1 MFWGTRATN
10 FSIYTTK
17 MEGSGP
23 KILGTG
29 AKFKQVPCQKN
40 CRVNRAID
48 HAFLTYKRRLV
59 YPDLNFI
66 LDLFTCMNWANICV
80 DLPTEVSQLFSY
92 YVCRFLVL
100 VGHHDSDWGFSF
112 ISQSGI

>member
-1 MFWGTRATN
+1 MWIGSLGPRMFWGTRATN

-40 CRVNRAID
+40 CRVNRAVIAIIFSARAEKGARACVSIVFS
-48 HAFLTYKRRLV
+48 HLSKLSHGNWRFAPGLKLT
-59 YPDLNFI
+59 
-66 LDLFTCMNWANICV
+66 M
-80 DLPTEVSQLFSY
+80 
-92 YVCRFLVL
+92 
-100 VGHHDSDWGFSF
+100 
-112 ISQSGI
+112 

>member
-17 MEGSGP
+17 MEGAGL

-40 CRVNRAID
+40 CRVNRAKVHFD
-48 HAFLTYKRRLV
+48 RFSTV
-59 YPDLNFI
+59 
-66 LDLFTCMNWANICV
+66 
-80 DLPTEVSQLFSY
+80 LFSFY
-92 YVCRFLVL
+92 FPNN
-100 VGHHDSDWGFSF
+100 
-112 ISQSGI
+112 